1 METNM
6 AKPSVLC
13 GKILFKVKDDKQKD
27 EHRTMFFCTVSDD
40 GELHQSVVEEAL
52 RRLSNLFGEG
62 NLKNLEL
69 HPLDEEDAEAV
80 AKSITVNL

>member
-1 METNM
+1 
-6 AKPSVLC
+6 
-13 GKILFKVKDDKQKD
+13 
-27 EHRTMFFCTVSDD
+27 MFFCTVSDD

-69 HPLDEEDAEAV
+69 HPLDDEDADAV